1 MKLRALLA
9 LLTLAAGSA
18 LAADAGADF
27 ARAAQL
33 HRNGETAAAMR
44 IWQQWAD
51 RGDADGAYN
60 LGLVLQHG
68 DGTAR
73 DPARALHWYKLAA
86 ERGDKAAA
94 AQAGLM
100 LLNGDGVPA
109 DETEAHRWFTLPRQH
124 HAHHAHQPQML
135 AWQRQAAEMIRE
147 RDLRESLAASSPEQS
162 ARIVAEL
169 RQRAGLPPVAATR
182 LAAR

>member
-1 MKLRALLA
+1 MKLRTLMALA
-9 LLTLAAGSA
+9 WLAAASSA
-18 LAADAGADF
+18 LAADIGADF

-44 IWQQWAD
+44 IWQHWAE

-60 LGLVLQHG
+60 LGIVLQHG

-73 DPARALHWYKLAA
+73 DPARALQWYKLAA
-86 ERGDKAAA
+86 EGGDKAASY
-94 AQAGLM
+94 QAGLM
-100 LLNGDGVPA
+100 LQVGDGVPA
-109 DETEAHRWFTLPRQH
+109 DDAEAHRWFVLPRQH

-135 AWQRQAAEMIRE
+135 AWRRQAAEMIRE
-147 RDLRESLAASSPEQS
+147 RDLRESLAAAGQGEQV
-162 ARIVAEL
+162 VADL
-169 RQRAGLPPVAATR
+169 RRRAGLAPAAATR